1 VRIAFVAERPTQF
14 EAPFFRFAA
23 RDADHALRAFFTDP
37 AAGGSVRDPELGREV
52 DWGVDLLAGYAN
64 ERVPHNAGPAWWTQ
78 SLRAGGF
85 DLVVVNGYT
94 RPAYLRAAL
103 GARRS
108 AVRAALRLDTVL
120 FERRPSAIR
129 RVFVR
134 RGLAALFDRFL
145 ATGSL
150 SRAYLLACGLPP
162 RRVGL
167 LPYAVDADAFRLGD
181 AREAVRRRTRA
192 RLQIQ
197 DRDTVVLALCKLS
210 PREAPWEL
218 LRASVLVGAEGP
230 RVLIGGDGPQ
240 RAELECYARAAAL
253 DRVSFIGYVAYG
265 ELPAL
270 YAAADL
276 FVHAPREERWGVS
289 VAEAL
294 ASGLPVVASSRVG
307 AGHDLV
313 VEGGNGFLYDS
324 GNVSQLA
331 SRIRDALRMAPERV
345 AAASREVLGRWG
357 HQAAWR
363 ALLAA
368 AAAE

>member
-1 VRIAFVAERPTQF
+1 MRIAYVAGRPTQF
-14 EAPFFRFAA
+14 EAPFFQFVA
-23 RDADHALRAFFTDP
+23 RDTDHALKAFFTEP
-37 AAGGSVRDPELGREV
+37 GAGGAVRDPELGRTV
-52 DWGVDLLAGYAN
+52 DWGFDLLAGYAH
-64 ERVPHNAGPAWWTQ
+64 EQVPHKADRSWWTRT
-78 SLRAGGF
+78 LGDGAF

-94 RPAYLRAAL
+94 RPAYLRAAVA
-103 GARRS
+103 ARRN
-108 AVRAALRLDTVL
+108 AVQAALRLDTVL
-120 FERRPSAIR
+120 FERRPSALR

-134 RGLAALFDRFL
+134 HALTALFARFL

-167 LPYAVDADAFRLGD
+167 LPYAVDADAFRLGE
-181 AREAVRRRTRA
+181 AREEVRRRTRA
-192 RLQIQ
+192 RLHIP
-197 DRDTVVLALCKLS
+197 DGEPMVLALCKLS

-218 LRASVLVGAEGP
+218 LRASLLAGAAGP
-230 RVLIGGDGPQ
+230 RVVIGGDGPQ
-240 RAELECYARAAAL
+240 RAELERYAREASL
-253 DRVSFIGYVAYG
+253 DRVGFIGYVAYS

-294 ASGLPVVASSRVG
+294 ASGLPVVVSSRVG

-313 VEGGNGFLYDS
+313 IGGGNGFLYDS

-331 SRIRDALRMAPERV
+331 SRIRDALAMVPERV
-345 AAASREVLGRWG
+345 AAASREILGRWG
-357 HQAAWR
+357 YQAAWQ
-363 ALLAA
+363 ALLS
-368 AAAE
+368 AAE